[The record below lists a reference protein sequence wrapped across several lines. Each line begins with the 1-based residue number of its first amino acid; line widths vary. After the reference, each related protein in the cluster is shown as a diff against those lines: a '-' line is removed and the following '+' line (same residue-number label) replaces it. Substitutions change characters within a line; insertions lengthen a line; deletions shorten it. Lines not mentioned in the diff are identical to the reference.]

1 MLLLFVLLASALANL
16 PSTRA
21 WETVSTDKFIQF
33 YLFTLYSPLNGTYNS
48 QFLDLN
54 LIFTAG
60 MGIKYTIYYLIDGK
74 YVDTV
79 PFTVKNAS
87 ELHVTMQAKVFT
99 QLPPLSEGSHSLTV
113 VINCAGLRRSL
124 PSNNGTVYFTIDTKA
139 SGSFVPQPTVDSTPP
154 KITNLYIENQTSNQ
168 TSTQLF
174 FQIYEPWKLRQVTY
188 CIDGIENKTLPN
200 DTMVGDFEIMHYY
213 KTNLTGLTSG
223 FHNITVYAT
232 DNAGNTGASQTLTF
246 NVDAPE
252 TEPFSLMVNSAL
264 IASFCVA
271 VIVVL
276 GFWLKRKRN
285 RGIVNDISLGK
296 LG

>member
-1 MLLLFVLLASALANL
+1 MFVLFASALANL

-33 YLFTLYSPLNGTYNS
+33 YLFTLYSPLNGTYNN

-54 LIFTAG
+54 LTFTAG

-87 ELHVTMQAKVFT
+87 ELHVTVQAKVFT

-113 VINCAGLRRSL
+113 VINCAGLMRSL

-139 SGSFVPQPTVDSTPP
+139 SESFVPQPTVDSTPP
-154 KITNLYIENQTSNQ
+154 KITGMYIENQTSNQ

-188 CIDGIENKTLPN
+188 CIDRAENKTLPN
-200 DTMVGDFEIMHYY
+200 DTMIGDFEIIHYY

-223 FHNITVYAT
+223 FHNITVYAIDST
-232 DNAGNTGASQTLTF
+232 GNIGASETLTF
-246 NVDAPE
+246 QVDAAE
-252 TEPFSLMVNSAL
+252 AEPFNLTVNSAL
-264 IASFCVA
+264 IAALCVA
-271 VIVVL
+271 ATVAL

-285 RGIVNDISLGK
+285 QGIVNDISLGK